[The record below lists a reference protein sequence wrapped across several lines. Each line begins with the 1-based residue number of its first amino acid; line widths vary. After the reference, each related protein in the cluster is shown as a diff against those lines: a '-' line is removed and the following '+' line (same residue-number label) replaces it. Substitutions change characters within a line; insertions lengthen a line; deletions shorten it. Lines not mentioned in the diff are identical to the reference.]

1 MKKSEQGFSLLEALI
16 SLSLLILFC
25 STIVPSIGKILHQK
39 NYLKEKSTAID
50 LLTET
55 LHSYYLG
62 GKPIQEVDVFREQ
75 KVFQIAR
82 SINVLNEEEVCI
94 LWENNHEK
102 NKICSII
109 KE

>member
-1 MKKSEQGFSLLEALI
+1 MKRSEQGFSLLEALV

-39 NYLKEKSTAID
+39 NDLKEKSTAID
-50 LLTET
+50 ILTET
-55 LHSYYLG
+55 LHSYYLSE
-62 GKPIQEVDVFREQ
+62 KPIQEVDVLREQ

-82 SINVLNEEEVCI
+82 SKNTLNEEEVCI

-109 KE
+109 K